1 MNYYFSDPAGYY
13 RRREQEKQEI
23 KRLAYYI
30 GGAFLG
36 FIFLQNVLY
45 LILVFAGLSESYQ
58 TDPVYQSGIDVI
70 LICLGLI
77 IPFFFFGNKMKQ
89 TSKAAEPLAFEKP
102 HNITG
107 AFLAVIAG
115 LGICMGANI
124 ITSYITVIMEVFGV
138 KLTSPDIA
146 MPTGPMGVIITVVRV
161 VLCAALTEEICLRGY
176 VMGNLRPY
184 GDKFAIVIS
193 SIMFAAIHGNLVQ
206 APFALIAGAAIGY
219 FSIKTGTVWTGIII
233 HALNNLISVFISYA
247 VDILPEETV
256 TAIYAAILY
265 GLIILGGVALILFK
279 LLTSGEKLK
288 DNITLLTMREKISVF
303 IFNPLVLLTLA
314 YMIYVTASYVEIG
327 K

>member
-1 MNYYFSDPAGYY
+1 MNYYNDPAEYY

-23 KRLAYYI
+23 KSLAYYI

-36 FIFLQNVLY
+36 FIFLQNLLY
-45 LILVFAGLSESYQ
+45 LILVFADLGKNYQ
-58 TDPVYQSGIDVI
+58 ADQIYQSGIDVI
-70 LICLGLI
+70 LICVGLMLPFCLLGK
-77 IPFFFFGNKMKQ
+77 KMKQ

-102 HNITG
+102 YNITA
-107 AFLAVIAG
+107 AFLAVVAG

-124 ITSYITVIMEVFGV
+124 VTSYITLIMEAFGV
-138 KLTSPDIA
+138 KLTSPDVA
-146 MPTGPMGVIITVVRV
+146 MPSGAMGVIIIIVRV

-184 GDKFAIVIS
+184 GDKFAIIVS

-256 TAIYAAILY
+256 TAIYGALLY
-265 GLIILGGVALILFK
+265 GLIILGGVALVLFK
-279 LLTSGEKLK
+279 LLTSGEKLR
-288 DNITLLTMREKISVF
+288 DNVTFLTMREKISVF
-303 IFNPLVLLTLA
+303 IFNPAVLLTLA
-314 YMIYVTASYVEIG
+314 YMIYITADYVAIG